1 MFMAGDERGKP
12 VGGSCG
18 APECGYTIVLEE
30 SRVASFFEAGDF
42 SSASELDHFKD
53 IGAQV
58 EKRIAEG
65 RGSSLLAVS
74 VGERTASRYFAMLQ
88 TAHHLAKHGRSVL
101 IVDCDFLHPGM
112 SGLIENVEEHGFL
125 DLLLY
130 GSSLKT
136 VSRSVG
142 IDGVSVTGPGSFPV
156 SRTIPFALKEFEKIR
171 DFLRTKHDAVVYC
184 STLYTEDGKINPLG
198 ALVDGVILCCRIEEM
213 EEGEL
218 EKSLADLR
226 AAGVPSVEVVCFCA
240 AREAA
245 VAAARAAGAKPA
257 AAGEKPTIEAPAG
270 EEELLEAPVVEKT
283 AELEPLPEAPKPRFS
298 LPRVI
303 VTSAVVLIVVFVVW
317 WIATQRTVREEI
329 PTKAAAGAARETQV
343 AESTRTAQVS
353 ESVAT
358 SPGTAPYT
366 AAETTGANAPQP
378 QTEQSPPA
386 QAGAGQTE
394 GTPVSPAAAR
404 VPITPISAGAKYT
417 IHVASFTDATRARTE
432 EKYLEDNGYPARIVE
447 IDINGVKWLRVLA
460 GTYLTMAEADQARL
474 QLLGLNEIGYA
485 RVVEIANEG
494 R

>member
-1 MFMAGDERGKP
+1 MPMAGDERGKP
-12 VGGSCG
+12 GGGSCG
-18 APECGYTIVLEE
+18 APEGGCTIVLEE

-74 VGERTASRYFAMLQ
+74 VGEKTASRDFAMLQ
-88 TAHHLAKHGRSVL
+88 TAHYLAKHGRSVL

-171 DFLRTKHDAVVYC
+171 DFLRTKHDAVIYC

-218 EKSLADLR
+218 ERSLADLR
-226 AAGVPSVEVVCFCA
+226 AARVPSVELVCFCGT
-240 AREAA
+240 REEAA
-245 VAAARAAGAKPA
+245 AAARAAEAKPA
-257 AAGEKPTIEAPAG
+257 AAGEKPTIKAPAG
-270 EEELLEAPVVEKT
+270 EEERLETPVIEKT
-283 AELEPLPEAPKPRFS
+283 AELEPLPEASKPRFS

-303 VTSAVVLIVVFVVW
+303 VAGVAVLIVVFVVW
-317 WIATQRTVREEI
+317 WIATQRTVREEA
-329 PTKAAAGAARETQV
+329 PPQSAAGAAREAQV
-343 AESTRTAQVS
+343 AESTRMAQVP

-358 SPGTAPYT
+358 TPGTAPYA
-366 AAETTGANAPQP
+366 AAETTGANAPPP
-378 QTEQSPPA
+378 QTGQQPA
-386 QAGAGQTE
+386 QAGAGHAEANPT
-394 GTPVSPAAAR
+394 TPAAAR
-404 VPITPISAGAKYT
+404 VPVTPISAGAKYT
-417 IHVASFTDATRARTE
+417 IHVASFTDPRRAQTE
-432 EKYLEDNGYPARIVE
+432 KKYLEDNGYPARIIEV
-447 IDINGVKWLRVLA
+447 DINGVKWLRVLA
-460 GTYLTMAEADQARL
+460 GSYLTMAEADKARL
-474 QLLGLNEIGYA
+474 QLLGLKEIGYA